1 MVKSSE
7 KLAEEFGGGSKD
19 NFVSR
24 DHHWAA
30 SKVVITH
37 ELDVRESLIISKI
50 VEDSLRHVCSKVV
63 VGEMKQRSPHCGT
76 IILKRSKFFWSGR
89 CLHRGRIEMKLSKI
103 VFTQGMGT
111 GVNNKPKKIVGLD

>member
-1 MVKSSE
+1 MRLVKSSE

-76 IILKRSKFFWSGR
+76 ISLKRRKFFFWSGAVESESR
-89 CLHRGRIEMKLSKI
+89 EVRRSLKSEKI
-103 VFTQGMGT
+103 G
-111 GVNNKPKKIVGLD
+111 

>member
-63 VGEMKQRSPHCGT
+63 VGEVKQRSQ
-76 IILKRSKFFWSGR
+76 L
-89 CLHRGRIEMKLSKI
+89 
-103 VFTQGMGT
+103 V
-111 GVNNKPKKIVGLD
+111 